1 MKLLIHDLSDE
12 QFQKFR
18 TEYSDWHIISDNGLI
33 RPCIGCFSCW
43 NRTPGKCVVK
53 DGYDDMGYL
62 VHQAEEIRIISRYT
76 YGGFSG
82 FVKNVIDRCLGYV
95 LPQFEITEGET
106 HHQKRYDEDKP
117 FTFIFYG
124 EKLNDQQK
132 RDAERYVKA
141 MCMNFRCHVREVFF
155 EETEDDYVPEKRTLP
170 EGGKT
175 VLLVGSMRNN
185 GNSSKFADEL
195 NKMLDNQAEKI
206 FISRYLN
213 NLDLLVEELSKVR
226 NIVLCMPLYVDGL
239 PSQVI
244 RLFEI
249 FEKKYEGSG
258 KKIYVLT
265 NMGLYEKQ
273 QLVNLFTAVSLWSRK
288 MGFEYGG
295 GLGMTAGELIGVLIQ
310 KIPFRIGPSSRMEK
324 GMRKLADAIRSD
336 KTIVDIYEEPHH
348 FPRSLYI
355 MIANKSW
362 NIQARK
368 NGIDPKD
375 LYRKL

>member
-124 EKLNDQQK
+124 EKLND
-132 RDAERYVKA
+132 
-141 MCMNFRCHVREVFF
+141 
-155 EETEDDYVPEKRTLP
+155 
-170 EGGKT
+170 
-175 VLLVGSMRNN
+175 
-185 GNSSKFADEL
+185 
-195 NKMLDNQAEKI
+195 
-206 FISRYLN
+206 
-213 NLDLLVEELSKVR
+213 
-226 NIVLCMPLYVDGL
+226 
-239 PSQVI
+239 
-244 RLFEI
+244 
-249 FEKKYEGSG
+249 
-258 KKIYVLT
+258 
-265 NMGLYEKQ
+265 
-273 QLVNLFTAVSLWSRK
+273 
-288 MGFEYGG
+288 
-295 GLGMTAGELIGVLIQ
+295 
-310 KIPFRIGPSSRMEK
+310 
-324 GMRKLADAIRSD
+324 
-336 KTIVDIYEEPHH
+336 
-348 FPRSLYI
+348 
-355 MIANKSW
+355 
-362 NIQARK
+362 
-368 NGIDPKD
+368 
-375 LYRKL
+375 